1 MSRGRD
7 WTRREFVAR
16 VGGGALAGAAFAAL
30 PGCARR
36 ARPGPAAATATF
48 IARATSYEGE
58 LAAIILRGLRELGV
72 RPGEIKRKR
81 ILLKPNL
88 VEPHLG
94 VGHIN
99 THPSVV
105 RAAAAAFRALG
116 AGEILVGDGPGHC
129 RDGQLVLEE
138 SRLGEVLAAD
148 RLRYVDLNA
157 EAGFTVPNLGRR
169 TRLARLTLP
178 EVLRRVD
185 LVVSLA
191 KMKTHHWAGVTLS
204 LKNLFGLLPGAY
216 YGYPKNLLH
225 REGIPK
231 SIIDVAA
238 TVRAHFAIVDG
249 IVGMEGDGP
258 IMGTARPAGVL
269 VLGRNLTAVDATCA
283 RVMGIDPRQVTYLAA
298 AAGVLGPIDAAL
310 IAQRGEAIAAV
321 RTPFALLEHIPA
333 LKGLRG

>member
-1 MSRGRD
+1 MSPRG
-7 WTRREFVAR
+7 WTRREVITR
-16 VGGGALAGAAFAAL
+16 VGGGALAGVGLAAL
-30 PGCARR
+30 PGCRR
-36 ARPGPAAATATF
+36 PRGRPLPTTPVF
-48 IARATSYEGE
+48 IGRVASYEGD
-58 LAAIILRGLRELGV
+58 LASIILRGLHELGV

-105 RAAAAAFRALG
+105 RAAAEAFRRLG

-138 SRLGEVLAAD
+138 SRLGEVLAAEHI
-148 RLRYVDLNA
+148 RYVDLNA
-157 EAGFTVPNLGRR
+157 EPGFTVPNLGGQ
-169 TRLARLTLP
+169 TSLKRLALP
-178 EVLRRVD
+178 DVLRRVD

-204 LKNLFGLLPGAY
+204 MKNLFGLLPGAY
-216 YGYPKNLLH
+216 YGYPKNVLH
-225 REGIPK
+225 REGIAK
-231 SIIDVAA
+231 SVIDIVA
-238 TVRAHFAIVDG
+238 TVRAYLAIVDG

-258 IMGTARPAGVL
+258 IMGPARPAGVL
-269 VLGRNLTAVDATCA
+269 VMGRHLPAVDVTCT
-283 RVMGIDPRQVTYLAA
+283 RVMGIDPHKVPYLA
-298 AAGVLGPIDAAL
+298 GLPAAL
-310 IAQRGEAIAAV
+310 GAIDELTIQQRGEGLKAV
-321 RTPFALLEHIPA
+321 RTPFALPEHIPA